1 MRLILLTQ
9 SDKRRRCC
17 GCGAIF
23 TPSFIFPPS
32 YMLTLW
38 TELRS
43 VWSARALVW
52 VLTRREIA
60 ARHAGTAVGVLW
72 PYLQPLLTVAAYYL
86 VFDVVFAM
94 RLGEGAPT
102 HAVGTFLVVGALPWM
117 AFCDAVSRG
126 MNSLIEAGG
135 LLQKNPLPP
144 ALIVTR
150 SVLSSTVIYGPLLL
164 LVALAYAPLHRF
176 NLAVLALL
184 PLLFMQFVLC
194 LLLGYLLAI
203 LAAALRDTVQ
213 VVAFL
218 LSVGIYLSPILF
230 PITLFPENWRWVLW
244 LNPVTAL
251 VTGYQQALLLGAWPP
266 ASVWLVGLAWLLG
279 LALALNVVVARSR
292 DQLVDWL

>member
-1 MRLILLTQ
+1 
-9 SDKRRRCC
+9 
-17 GCGAIF
+17 
-23 TPSFIFPPS
+23 
-32 YMLTLW
+32 MLTLW
-38 TELRS
+38 TEMRA
-43 VWSARALVW
+43 VWNARALVR
-52 VLTRREIA
+52 VLTQREVA

-94 RLGEGAPT
+94 RLGEGAPA

-117 AFCDAVSRG
+117 AFCDAVARG
-126 MNSLIEAGG
+126 MNSLIDAGS

-144 ALIVTR
+144 
-150 SVLSSTVIYGPLLL
+150 VLMVARAVLASMVIYGPLLL
-164 LVALAYAPLHRF
+164 LVALVYAPLHRF
-176 NLAVLALL
+176 NPAVLAFV
-184 PLLFMQFVLC
+184 PLLVLQLLLC

-213 VVAFL
+213 LVGFL

-230 PITLFPENWRWVLW
+230 PLSLFPENWRWVLW
-244 LNPVTAL
+244 LNPMTAL
-251 VTGYQQALLLGAWPP
+251 VLGYQQVLLQGAWPP
-266 ASVWLVGLAWLLG
+266 ASVWLVGLLWLSG

>member
-1 MRLILLTQ
+1 MNVLV
-9 SDKRRRCC
+9 S
-17 GCGAIF
+17 
-23 TPSFIFPPS
+23 
-32 YMLTLW
+32 
-38 TELRS
+38 ELRS

-52 VLTRREIA
+52 VLTRREVA

-86 VFDVVFAM
+86 VFDVGFSR

-144 ALIVTR
+144 
-150 SVLSSTVIYGPLLL
+150 VLMVVRAVLASAVIFGPL
-164 LVALAYAPLHRF
+164 LVALVYTPLHRF
-176 NLAVLALL
+176 NLAVVAFV
-184 PLLFMQFVLC
+184 PLLLLQLLLC

-213 VVAFL
+213 LVGFL

-230 PITLFPENWRWVLW
+230 PLTLFPENWRWVLW
-244 LNPVTAL
+244 LNPATAF
-251 VTGYQQALLLGAWPP
+251 VIGYQQVLLQGAWPP
-266 ASVWLVGLAWLLG
+266 ASVWVMVLVWLVL
-279 LALALNVVVARSR
+279 
-292 DQLVDWL
+292 Q